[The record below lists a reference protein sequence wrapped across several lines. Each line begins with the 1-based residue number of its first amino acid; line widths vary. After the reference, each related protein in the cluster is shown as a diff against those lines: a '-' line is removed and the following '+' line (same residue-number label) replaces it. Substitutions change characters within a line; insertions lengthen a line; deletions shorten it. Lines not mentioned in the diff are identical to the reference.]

1 MTDADTIREAD
12 GLLALVREVQ
22 NVIDKDGRPLLV
34 AAGSSSPYPPLARLR
49 ALADELDPEN
59 GRY

>member
-12 GLLALVREVQ
+12 GLWKLVRMVQ
-22 NVIDKDGRPLLV
+22 ETIDKDGRPLV
-34 AAGSSSPYPPLARLR
+34 VDIPDGSRFPPLAALR